1 MKKTTVFLLIV
12 SALLMLAPTAVF
24 ARGDAETAETAVGE
38 SGPIIVGSNSAP
50 RTLNP
55 LFFPSR
61 QDSIV
66 TNLIF
71 DNFVQPNKE
80 GIIVG
85 ALAESFDIADD
96 GVTYTFEL
104 SEGVTWHDGEAFN
117 GEDVLAT
124 FEMLAHPDYAG
135 GVDRVDQIVGI
146 EAFEEDPE
154 NNDISGI
161 SLSEDK
167 MTVTITIKEPS
178 ATFLPGLYFQI
189 LPEHHI
195 SDIDLVNLE
204 KADFNSNPVG
214 TGPFE
219 FEKWEVGNSITLKK
233 NPDYFKGEPKV
244 SSIIVKF
251 GELVSLTNQLQTG
264 EIDMLEVEEE
274 GYNTFVDNPDYTL
287 YTYPMLSVDYVG
299 FRTGPG
305 RAEDTKVYKP
315 VYSKTIR
322 QALAYATN
330 KEALVN
336 GAYGVTGYPH
346 DSIFPK
352 NSLGDSENDMQYDY
366 SIEKAKS
373 MIESEGYEM
382 NQKTGIY
389 EKDGEPLDIEM
400 YYAESSEAQAAILKE
415 QWKAAGVEVNLKLVD
430 FGALIDI
437 LLRKSDADGNLAG
450 SSDFDQ
456 STAAT
461 DSPFD
466 AYLLGFA
473 QESDPDEYAQYFV
486 DDPFWNFYHY
496 DNKDVQ
502 KWFKQ
507 QSVAVDQEERMEIL
521 HKISEQITED
531 LPWFTY
537 AGKNETIV
545 AGNNIGGLDPDTR
558 GYTLN
563 AHEWY
568 IK

>member
-1 MKKTTVFLLIV
+1 MLILF
-12 SALLMLAPTAVF
+12 ALPALAF
-24 ARGDAETAETAVGE
+24 AGGNAEGT
-38 SGPIIVGSNSAP
+38 SGGGSTDGPLIIGSNSAP

-55 LFFPSR
+55 LYFPSR

-66 TNLIF
+66 TNLIY
-71 DNFVQPNKE
+71 DNFVEPNEE

-85 ALAESFDIADD
+85 ALAESFEISDD
-96 GVTYTFEL
+96 GTVYTFHLAEN
-104 SEGVTWHDGEAFN
+104 VKWHDGEEFD
-117 GEDVLAT
+117 GDDVVAT
-124 FEMLAHPDYAG
+124 LEMLAHPDYDG
-135 GVDRVDQIVGI
+135 GVDRVDPIVGV
-146 EAFEEDPE
+146 EAFKE
-154 NNDISGI
+154 NPNSSIAGV
-161 SLSEDK
+161 SLSDDK
-167 MTVTITIKEPS
+167 MTVTIEINEAS

-195 SDIDLVNLE
+195 KNIDLTELE

-214 TGPFE
+214 TGPFV
-219 FEKWEVGNSITLKK
+219 FRDWKVGTSISLDK
-233 NPDYFKGEPKV
+233 NPDYFRGEPKV

-251 GELVSLTNQLQTG
+251 GELVALTTQLQTG

-274 GYNTFVDNPDYTL
+274 GYNTFKDNPDFVL

-305 RAEDTKVYKP
+305 RAEDTKGWSP

-330 KEALVN
+330 KEALVD

-352 NSLGDSENDMQYDY
+352 DSLGDSPNDNNYTYDVD
-366 SIEKAKS
+366 KAKA
-373 MIESEGYEM
+373 MIESEGYIM
-382 NQKTGIY
+382 NAKTGIY
-389 EKDGEPLDIEM
+389 EKAGEPLRIEL
-400 YYAESSEAQAAILKE
+400 YYAESSSAQAAIFKE
-415 QWKAAGVEVNLKLVD
+415 QWKAAGVDLNLKLVD

-450 SSDFDQ
+450 SSEYNAE
-456 STAAT
+456 TAST
-461 DSPFD
+461 DSPFE

-496 DNKDVQ
+496 ENEDVQ
-502 KWFKQ
+502 KWFAQ
-507 QSVAVDQEERMEIL
+507 QAVAVDQQKRMEIL
-521 HKISEQITED
+521 HETSEQITED

-537 AGKNETIV
+537 AGKRETVV
-545 AGNNIGGLDPDTR
+545 AGKNVGGFSPDTR

-563 AHEWY
+563 AHTWFF
-568 IK
+568 K